1 MSALTDYLKLESA
14 AILNASLRLDDKEVE
29 KALLILKECSECN
42 AKLIVTGVGKSGI
55 VARKISATFC
65 SIGLMSIYLNP
76 LDALHGDIGVIAEN
90 DACIILSNSGET
102 EELLEIIPHLKR
114 KSSKFIGIVGNQNSF
129 IKRICNV
136 FLDATV
142 DREICPL
149 NLAPTA
155 STAVAM
161 AIGDAL
167 ASVFMKRKGIS
178 DKDFA
183 INHPS
188 GLLGKKLTLKVS
200 DLMIPK
206 SSLKAINL
214 NTRLDRI
221 IGIITHN
228 GMGCACVQK
237 DNKDENLLGLITDGD
252 LRRALK
258 SFKPE
263 KWSFLKASEIMT
275 TKPKTVPSDLLAIDA
290 LRIMEDNENNI
301 SVLPVVTNSM
311 KKTIVIGIIRLHDI
325 VQAGLR

>member
-1 MSALTDYLKLESA
+1 MREKKIKIIAKDVISHEINALKK
-14 AILNASLRLDDKEVE
+14 LRLAIGNSFE
-29 KALLILKECSECN
+29 KVVKTLVSCKNGKIIIS
-42 AKLIVTGVGKSGI
+42 GVGKSGI

-90 DACIILSNSGET
+90 DVCIILSNSGET

-114 KSSKFIGIVGNQNSF
+114 KCSKFIGIVGNQNSF
-129 IKRICNV
+129 IKRICDV

-183 INHPS
+183 VNHPS

-200 DLMIPK
+200 DLMVPK
-206 SSLKAINL
+206 SALKAINL
-214 NTRLDRI
+214 NTRLDKM
-221 IGIITHN
+221 IGIITYN
-228 GMGCACVQK
+228 EMGCACVQK
-237 DNKDENLLGLITDGD
+237 DDTDESLLGIITDGD

-258 SFKPE
+258 AFKRDFRGCFPE
-263 KWSFLKASEIMT
+263 FSSGSR
-275 TKPKTVPSDLLAIDA
+275 PKTA
-290 LRIMEDNENNI
+290 
-301 SVLPVVTNSM
+301 
-311 KKTIVIGIIRLHDI
+311 
-325 VQAGLR
+325 

>member
-1 MSALTDYLKLESA
+1 MSALTDYLKLESS
-14 AILNASLRLDDKEVE
+14 AILNASIRLDDKEVE
-29 KALLILKECSECN
+29 KALLILKQCSECN
-42 AKLIVTGVGKSGI
+42 AKLIFTGVGKSGI

-90 DACIILSNSGET
+90 DVCIILSNSGET

-114 KSSKFIGIVGNQNSF
+114 KCSKFIGIVGNQNSF
-129 IKRICNV
+129 IKRICDV

-183 INHPS
+183 VNHPS

-200 DLMIPK
+200 DLMVPK
-206 SSLKAINL
+206 SALKAINL
-214 NTRLDRI
+214 NTRLDKM
-221 IGIITHN
+221 IGIITYN

-237 DNKDENLLGLITDGD
+237 DDEDESLLGIITDGD

-258 SFKPE
+258 AFNPE
-263 KWSFLKASEIMT
+263 KWPELKASEIMT
-275 TKPKTVPSDLLAIDA
+275 TKPKTVSANLLAIDA
-290 LRIMEDNENNI
+290 LKIMENTDNNI
-301 SVLPVVTNSM
+301 SVLPVVNNSI
-311 KKTIVIGIIRLHDI
+311 KKEIVIGIIRLHDI
-325 VQAGLR
+325 VQAGLK